1 MRNLLEKSSAAQC
14 LDEEPSNGETAYP
27 RAADVS
33 GLSFRTQVAECDD
46 EFVQAARLGYSSV
59 QKEKCDGSAAK
70 EPQFNRRRGPLAG
83 CDSVWLTRS

>member
-1 MRNLLEKSSAAQC
+1 MRNPLEKSSAAQC

-59 QKEKCDGSAAK
+59 QKKNVMAGRQKSPSSTGDGGHLQGVTAS
-70 EPQFNRRRGPLAG
+70 G
-83 CDSVWLTRS
+83 